1 MATNQVHALKTEVGR
16 HRRAMEEALHVAID
30 ELLIN
35 PFDKV
40 ALRVVDILGKR
51 LGAKRTAGQN
61 ET

>member
-1 MATNQVHALKTEVGR
+1 
-16 HRRAMEEALHVAID
+16 MEEALHVAID